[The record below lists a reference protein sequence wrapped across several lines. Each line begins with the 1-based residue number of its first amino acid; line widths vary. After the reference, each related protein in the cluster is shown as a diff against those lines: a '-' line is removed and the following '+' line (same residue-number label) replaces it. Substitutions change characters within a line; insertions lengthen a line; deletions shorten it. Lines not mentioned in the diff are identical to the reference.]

1 MHHQNLYLFCQNQS
15 LSNLITQ
22 LDQKLWSLGKEGRLP
37 GQRGSYTWELAVEKW
52 EAKLGA

>member
-22 LDQKLWSLGKEGRLP
+22 LDQKLWSLGEEGRLP
-37 GQRGSYTWELAVEKW
+37 GQRGSYTWKLAVEKW
-52 EAKLGA
+52 EAKLRA